1 MKHIDKLLKEK
12 QDLPHEVT
20 LFSNSFMLKM
30 LSFVVTEFNALKFL
44 VQVFREQEFAAS

>member
-30 LSFVVTEFNALKFL
+30 LSFVTEFNALKFL
-44 VQVFREQEFAAS
+44 LQVFREQDFAAS